1 MRQVPA
7 RLVKT
12 VVVLDI
18 LERSSPMVQIA
29 AHTDRRKPVIVLVGA
44 KRTPGIERSK
54 PRRVTEKPVIAL
66 KRHEAGFTREVRERG
81 GTSRQN
87 TDCKLIHRKHIR
99 KKVYSF
105 RENLSLATFKSNSI
119 GSIFRT

>member
-18 LERSSPMVQIA
+18 LKRSSPMVQIA
-29 AHTDRRKPVIVLVGA
+29 AHTDRRKPVIVLVGT

-66 KRHEAGFTREVRERG
+66 ERHEAGFAREIRKRS

-99 KKVYSF
+99 NFLLGLEST
-105 RENLSLATFKSNSI
+105 RLA
-119 GSIFRT
+119 